1 MRLFFRFQQQAGLSV
16 LFATQWLH
24 HEPVFHDQIWVPC
37 SDGENL
43 LHLLQV
49 IEESAARAAGAP
61 SQPGTPG
68 KAAKSPRAGA
78 DAAMLAA
85 ELADVKKRFLAVA
98 KKKQAEYAKK
108 VRTVSFSWC
117 IEW

>member
-1 MRLFFRFQQQAGLSV
+1 M
-16 LFATQWLH
+16 
-24 HEPVFHDQIWVPC
+24 
-37 SDGENL
+37 
-43 LHLLQV
+43 QV

-78 DAAMLAA
+78 DAATLAA

-108 VRTVSFSWC
+108 VRAVSLGCC
-117 IEW
+117 IDW

>member
-1 MRLFFRFQQQAGLSV
+1 
-16 LFATQWLH
+16 
-24 HEPVFHDQIWVPC
+24 
-37 SDGENL
+37 
-43 LHLLQV
+43 V
-49 IEESAARAAGAP
+49 IEESAARVAGAAP

-78 DAAMLAA
+78 DAAALAH

-108 VRTVSFSWC
+108 VRSLT
-117 IEW
+117 